1 MPRHCLWNVVT
12 KSDVQI
18 WDSKL
23 PAEWHLTTTYRLSSI
38 SFKMDRETTRA
49 HLSSPSL
56 SDTPLFLTSFKCS
69 LLTLRLGIP
78 LENCGAFPPSVTS
91 QPSLKHLVHHSYTF
105 TTCKI
110 KQAIWP
116 FYKDHNTFMSHLDST
131 DPWVPHRPLRPW
143 QTLQQ
148 RREEQHLSLLSNSIQ
163 QNYTSLAR
171 RE

>member
-1 MPRHCLWNVVT
+1 MLIWIFFCPQIALIEPLLILDFHDSNAWPTCPGIASGTVQQN
-12 KSDVQI
+12 VQI

-38 SFKMDRETTRA
+38 SVKMDRETRRA

-110 KQAIWP
+110 KQAMWP
-116 FYKDHNTFMSHLDST
+116 FYKDHDPFKSHLHST
-131 DPWVPHRPLRPW
+131 DPWIPRRPLRPW
-143 QTLQQ
+143 
-148 RREEQHLSLLSNSIQ
+148 
-163 QNYTSLAR
+163 
-171 RE
+171 